1 MSNTSNSQEK
11 QMEEF
16 RVIRLVTQGSGYEV
30 EAHTFED
37 STQIIRCGDF
47 RSSEGDSCKIWSPIS
62 KEGPLPICT
71 DAIEALSNEVPGELG
86 PGLLR
91 WRFSGV
97 RMRLI
102 PEVPVKTED

>member
-1 MSNTSNSQEK
+1 
-11 QMEEF
+11 MEEF
-16 RVIRLVTQGSGYEV
+16 RVIRLITQGSCHEV

-37 STQIIRCGDF
+37 GTRIIWFGDL
-47 RSSEGDSCKIWSPIS
+47 RSSEEDFCKIWSPSS

-71 DAIEALSNEVPGELG
+71 DAIEVLSNEVPGELG

-102 PEVPVKTED
+102 LEVPIKKEDWNQLFLSG

>member
-1 MSNTSNSQEK
+1 
-11 QMEEF
+11 MEEF
-16 RVIRLVTQGSGYEV
+16 RVIRVITQGSGHEV

-37 STQIIRCGDF
+37 GTQIIWFGDF
-47 RSSEGDSCKIWSPIS
+47 RSLEEDSCKIWSPIS

-71 DAIEALSNEVPGELG
+71 DVIEVLSSEVPGELG